1 MSKNALDSFKLP
13 SPRPSNSSI
22 LENDK
27 TIKDELKLV
36 IIPELPR
43 GKILKI
49 TIYSTWGDQYYVGL
63 SGIEIFDEKGESIQF
78 RDVKNQV
85 KADPPDINMLP
96 GYGKDPRTI
105 DKLFDGSYMTCDDL
119 HVWLA
124 PFTKNKENYV
134 YIDFEEIKT
143 ISMIRIWN
151 YNKSRIHSYRGAKE
165 ISLRLDDKI
174 TFRGEVNKAPGSLKG
189 CENSA
194 EYIMFTQNEK
204 ILSIIEKE
212 DWLNKITIN
221 DPEAQCN
228 NILSIERPKTGTR
241 KFDDNEIKELN
252 EYLNTNRKNSLG
264 IDGRPLTSAK
274 LLQQ

>member
-1 MSKNALDSFKLP
+1 M
-13 SPRPSNSSI
+13 
-22 LENDK
+22 
-27 TIKDELKLV
+27 
-36 IIPELPR
+36 
-43 GKILKI
+43 KI

-63 SGIEIFDEKGESIQF
+63 SGIEIFDEKGESIQL

-85 KADPPDINMLP
+85 IADPPDINILP
-96 GYGKDPRTI
+96 GYGKDPRTV

-124 PFTKNKENYV
+124 PFTKNKENYIC
-134 YIDFEEIKT
+134 IDFKETKT

-151 YNKSRIHSYRGAKE
+151 YNKSRIHSYRGVKE

-174 TFRGEVNKAPGSLKG
+174 IFRGEVSKAPGSLKG

-212 DWLNKITIN
+212 DWLNKIPVN
-221 DPEAQCN
+221 DPDAKN
-228 NILSIERPKTGTR
+228 YNTLNVERPTTGTR
-241 KFDDNEIKELN
+241 KFDENEIKELN
-252 EYLNTNRKNSLG
+252 EYLNPNRKTPLG
-264 IDGRPLTSAK
+264 IDGRPITSAK
-274 LLQQ
+274 LLNR